1 MYIFTSV
8 DAFMTKTQFS
18 DAYIKLG
25 GGDVFITKKTTKRAN
40 ISDACVKV
48 GK

>member
-1 MYIFTSV
+1 
-8 DAFMTKTQFS
+8 MTKTQFS